1 MRYDLPLP
9 GLPPTCV
16 CVCSAPISATHAMT
30 CPAGGYP
37 TARHNEVQDV
47 ICGIMKEVAADVQ
60 TEPTLSPYEGE
71 SLHGRTANRAGEAR
85 LDIRARS
92 FWTRQQDAYFD
103 VRVTHPKASLLSC
116 QELRRQLEQ
125 NEQEKK
131 RRYGQRVTEIE
142 RGSFTPLVFA
152 TNGMCAREC
161 NHFLKALALRVVEK
175 NTGLHYSVVV
185 NHLRSKLSFC
195 LLRWCITCLR
205 GCRASYTRTSSFVAE
220 CALLQG

>member
-1 MRYDLPLP
+1 
-9 GLPPTCV
+9 
-16 CVCSAPISATHAMT
+16 MT

-37 TARHNEVQDV
+37 TARHNKVRDV
-47 ICGIMKEVAADVQ
+47 IGGIIKEVAADVE

-85 LDIRARS
+85 LDIRALG

-152 TNGMCAREC
+152 TNGMCARESFFEGPGVTSGRKE
-161 NHFLKALALRVVEK
+161 HWPSLFRGSQPSSVKIVIVFA
-175 NTGLHYSVVV
+175 SVVHHMPSWLPCFLYPHILV
-185 NHLRSKLSFC
+185 
-195 LLRWCITCLR
+195 R
-205 GCRASYTRTSSFVAE
+205 GRMRPAPG
-220 CALLQG
+220 LGLMD